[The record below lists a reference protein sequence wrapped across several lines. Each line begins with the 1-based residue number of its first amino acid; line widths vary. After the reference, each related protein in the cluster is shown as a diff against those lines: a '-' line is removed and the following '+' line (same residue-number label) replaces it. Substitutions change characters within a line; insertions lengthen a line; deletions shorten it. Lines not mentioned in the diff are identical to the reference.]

1 MKKIFVSILLLLI
14 SAVSVFAQNYR
25 VVRAEHILV
34 KTQSQAQELEKRI
47 HNGENFEELA
57 QEYSICLSARR
68 GGDLGYFRHGEMVP
82 AFEEAAFNMAI
93 GEISESVRTQFG
105 WHIIKVLDKE

>member
-1 MKKIFVSILLLLI
+1 MKKFIIAVLLFII
-14 SAVSVFAQNYR
+14 SSTVVMAYNYR
-25 VVRAEHILV
+25 IVRAEHILV

-47 HNGENFEELA
+47 HNGESFEELA
-57 QEYSICLSARR
+57 QEYSICPSARR

-82 AFEEAAFNMAI
+82 SFEEVAFNMAI
-93 GEISESVRTQFG
+93 GEISEPIKTQFG